1 MKKIRPDKIDN
12 ENKRMWNIATD
23 QSFFNFNLSSN
34 TFMIGHGS
42 TFSTEND
49 QSFKKRKLLK
59 QNIRWEER
67 KLYKKCENRTLL
79 TKKEKNEILC
89 LTNKFFF

>member
-1 MKKIRPDKIDN
+1 MKKIRSDNIDN

-49 QSFKKRKLLK
+49 QSLKKRKL
-59 QNIRWEER
+59 
-67 KLYKKCENRTLL
+67 
-79 TKKEKNEILC
+79 
-89 LTNKFFF
+89 